1 MSDRHLLASVP
12 RWWTDPWWEGSEY
25 QAEHGVSL
33 AQIRA
38 PIDAL
43 KSLFG
48 ETWTRRAIEAGPPNA
63 VLPCSL
69 WRTGALAVSEPHL
82 AGVILRWRLS
92 KVPSTDRLIR
102 DLIGPKTRA
111 ALFEMEVGSWFS
123 ELGWDIEFLK
133 PSAERKRPD
142 IAISSGNIASAIE
155 CKRFDSEKW
164 EEWAEALSMKLIQIR
179 SAPDGAT
186 AAPSHDILFEP
197 RLSDLVWGSDPI
209 KMGILDELAD
219 RISAAV
225 RQSLSANPPCP
236 VRIAGVAEIR
246 PRPENPG
253 SQRGI
258 GGIEITP
265 QGKTRRIV
273 TNGVLDAAQQ
283 LHAYRPGAVVV
294 GADFTPPAELVDVVL
309 CGINLAADPVA
320 TEVSR
325 RCCQITGAL
334 GAAPVILEESNAP
347 QRPSQRDPR
356 RGVQSNLNGATPFI
370 SE

>member
-1 MSDRHLLASVP
+1 
-12 RWWTDPWWEGSEY
+12 
-25 QAEHGVSL
+25 
-33 AQIRA
+33 
-38 PIDAL
+38 
-43 KSLFG
+43 
-48 ETWTRRAIEAGPPNA
+48 
-63 VLPCSL
+63 
-69 WRTGALAVSEPHL
+69 
-82 AGVILRWRLS
+82 
-92 KVPSTDRLIR
+92 
-102 DLIGPKTRA
+102 
-111 ALFEMEVGSWFS
+111 MEVGSWFS

-164 EEWAEALSMKLIQIR
+164 EEWAEALSMELIQR

-197 RLSDLVWGSDPI
+197 RLSDLVWGSDPV

-219 RISAAV
+219 RISAAA

-236 VRIAGVAEIR
+236 VRIPGVAEIR

-294 GADFTPPAELVDVVL
+294 GADFTPPAELIDVVL
-309 CGINLAADPVA
+309 CRINRADPSLLKSAV
-320 TEVSR
+320 VVV
-325 RCCQITGAL
+325 ITGAL
-334 GAAPVILEESNAP
+334 GAAPVIWRNP
-347 QRPSQRDPR
+347 VCFGDP
-356 RGVQSNLNGATPFI
+356 L
-370 SE
+370 SETLGEAFNQILTGPRHLFQGDSPNC